1 MTEALE
7 KEIVEVSRFIQQ
19 TIVNPPGGANVGEW
33 CKKEKCW
40 KEIREYKY
48 EISTELA
55 DELISV
61 EKAKKEQS
69 IDSSIELTE
78 NDQAIIDEAASI
90 PAATWFELSRWAK
103 ETQNFAPWQRS
114 IVFSV
119 GTLIGREKKPSIKQ
133 SIQALKVYNGALEKG
148 FDPGK

>member
-1 MTEALE
+1 M
-7 KEIVEVSRFIQQ
+7 
-19 TIVNPPGGANVGEW
+19 
-33 CKKEKCW
+33 
-40 KEIREYKY
+40 
-48 EISTELA
+48 
-55 DELISV
+55 

-114 IVFSV
+114 IAFSV

-133 SIQALKVYNGALEKG
+133 AIQALKVYNGALEKG